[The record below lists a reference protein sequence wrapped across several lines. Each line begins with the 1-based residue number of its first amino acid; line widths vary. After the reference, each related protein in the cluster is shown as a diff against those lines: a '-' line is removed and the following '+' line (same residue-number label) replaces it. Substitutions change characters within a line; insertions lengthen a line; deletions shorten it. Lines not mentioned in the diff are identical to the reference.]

1 MTINPSRSKDITV
14 LNDDQHPKGK
24 SLDNHPI
31 TKPQL
36 EPERMSHLDE
46 ELHPNL
52 PIVAGPHSGDIELVK
67 LILED
72 NQRLRE
78 TNINLT
84 KRFPSSSTNYE
95 DHESFTSHSPGGRN
109 KTKSN
114 PPLLAQKRK
123 KRHGDNGHDLRKE
136 PVGVDNKGFK
146 PQGSESQRVNAFL
159 RIGTCIQNKEA
170 WPPR

>member
-84 KRFPSSSTNYE
+84 KRFHQARPITRTTSPSPATLQE
-95 DHESFTSHSPGGRN
+95 GE
-109 KTKSN
+109 TK
-114 PPLLAQKRK
+114 LKLI
-123 KRHGDNGHDLRKE
+123 HLY
-136 PVGVDNKGFK
+136 
-146 PQGSESQRVNAFL
+146 
-159 RIGTCIQNKEA
+159 
-170 WPPR
+170 